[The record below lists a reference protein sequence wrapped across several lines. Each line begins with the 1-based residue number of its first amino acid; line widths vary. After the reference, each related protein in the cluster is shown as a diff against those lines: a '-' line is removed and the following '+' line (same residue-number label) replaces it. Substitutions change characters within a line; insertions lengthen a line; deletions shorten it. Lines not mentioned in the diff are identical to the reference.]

1 MTSCAEDATTFGQI
15 GRSVP
20 PCSARR
26 GRREVDVEARVPVQP
41 PLDLGVV
48 VGGVVVADEMHLEV
62 CWHLPVDEGG
72 LIHSWSVARHAS
84 DVAGQCAREP
94 SRSACVIVPARPFL
108 IGRLRPVEYID
119 GEHECVQ
126 IEAHDVFKFLRE
138 VGVVA
143 DLERAYQMRLQPV
156 SLPDAPDARGADAQ
170 LGRQCPRAPMRGLER
185 AFSRRLADHLG
196 LNRGALRRRWSP
208 RPRRVPLDPGR
219 SLLSKPTPP
228 QAYGLFLCAQLD
240 GDGLVQPTVCRAQ
253 DMWARRTSRAGV
265 RGLSTSARV
274 AQSDT
279 VIGGATRGTPIETE
293 AAYNVTYL

>member
-1 MTSCAEDATTFGQI
+1 M
-15 GRSVP
+15 
-20 PCSARR
+20 
-26 GRREVDVEARVPVQP
+26 
-41 PLDLGVV
+41 
-48 VGGVVVADEMHLEV
+48 
-62 CWHLPVDEGG
+62 
-72 LIHSWSVARHAS
+72 RHR
-84 DVAGQCAREP
+84 AGP
-94 SRSACVIVPARPFL
+94 PFL
-108 IGRLRPVEYID
+108 DRQARLRPVECLNLAFLID
-119 GEHECVQ
+119 GEHECVLRRIE

-196 LNRGALRRRWSP
+196 LNRGAVRRRWSP

-253 DMWARRTSRAGV
+253 DDVGPSHQSRGGPSAFRPAQKDASLIVGHGN
-265 RGLSTSARV
+265 RGSNSWHA
-274 AQSDT
+274 
-279 VIGGATRGTPIETE
+279 PIETE
-293 AAYNVTYL
+293 VAYNVTYL